1 MIGVM
6 WTLLLFE
13 VLPVVAIVCGV
24 SGAVVTFPYEDQE
37 AQRRLLPVLI
47 LPVPAALA
55 LMWAVAFGGQAA
67 ASRGAADWRTW
78 FIYLMIVA
86 SLALPVVVARD
97 AGPVRRFI
105 QCLGLAM
112 TGLTIV
118 AGFLALMVVTD
129 SYV

>member
-1 MIGVM
+1 M

-13 VLPVVAIVCGV
+13 VLPVIAIVCGV
-24 SGAVVTFPYEDQE
+24 SGAVMTFPYEDRE
-37 AQRRLLPVLI
+37 AQRRLPPVLI
-47 LPVPAALA
+47 LPVPAVLA

-97 AGPVRRFI
+97 AGPVRRFVHF
-105 QCLGLAM
+105 LGLAM
-112 TGLTIV
+112 AGLTVV
-118 AGFLALMVVTD
+118 AAFLALMVVTD

>member
-1 MIGVM
+1 M

-24 SGAVVTFPYEDQE
+24 SGAVMTFPYGDRE
-37 AQRRLLPVLI
+37 AQGRLLPALI

-55 LMWAVAFGGQAA
+55 LMWAVAFGGQAT

-86 SLALPVVVARD
+86 SLGLPVIVARD

-105 QCLGLAM
+105 QLLGLAM
-112 TGLTIV
+112 AGLTVV
-118 AGFLALMVVTD
+118 AAFLALMIVTD